1 MNKTIK
7 VLLIEDE
14 RKIANFIKRGLNE
27 TGFIVDESLTGM
39 EGLEKIQNKEY
50 SLIILDL
57 MLPDLDGFDVCS
69 KIRELDIRYPV
80 LILTARNSTED
91 KVKGLDMGA
100 DDYLTKPF
108 AINELVARVKALL
121 RRGPSVIDNVL
132 KVGDLVLNIKT
143 HEVYRNG
150 KYIELSQKEFVI
162 LEYLMLNTGV
172 VLTRSM
178 IEEHAWDYE
187 FDGFSN
193 VVDVYIRLLRKKI
206 DDEYKNKIIKTVR
219 GFGYKIQA

>member
-1 MNKTIK
+1 MNKTAK
-7 VLLIEDE
+7 VLLVEDE
-14 RKIANFIKRGLNE
+14 RKIANFIKRGLGEN
-27 TGFIVDESLTGM
+27 GFSIDESLTGM
-39 EGLEKIQNKEY
+39 EALEKIQNKEY
-50 SLIILDL
+50 DLVILDL
-57 MLPDLDGFDVCS
+57 MLPDIDGFDVCS
-69 KIRELDIRYPV
+69 KIREMDIRYPI
-80 LILTARNSTED
+80 LILTARNSIED
-91 KVKGLDMGA
+91 KVKGLDIGA

-108 AINELVARVKALL
+108 AINELVARIKALL

-132 KVGDLVLNIKT
+132 KVGDLVLNVKT

-206 DDEYKNKIIKTVR
+206 DDGYKSKIIKTVR
-219 GFGYKIQA
+219 GFGYKIQT

>member
-1 MNKTIK
+1 MNKTAK
-7 VLLIEDE
+7 VLLVEDE
-14 RKIANFIKRGLNE
+14 RKIANFIKRGLGE
-27 TGFIVDESLTGM
+27 SGFSIDESLTGM
-39 EGLEKIQNKEY
+39 EALEKIQNKEY
-50 SLIILDL
+50 DLVILDL
-57 MLPDLDGFDVCS
+57 MLPDIDGFDVCA
-69 KIRELDIRYPV
+69 KIREMDIRYPI
-80 LILTARNSTED
+80 LILTARNSIED
-91 KVKGLDMGA
+91 KVKGLDIGA
-100 DDYLTKPF
+100 DDYLIKPF
-108 AINELVARVKALL
+108 AINELVARTKALL

-132 KVGDLVLNIKT
+132 KVGDLVLNVKT

-206 DDEYKNKIIKTVR
+206 DDGYKSKIIKTVR
-219 GFGYKIQA
+219 GFGYKIQT

>member
-1 MNKTIK
+1 MNKTSR
-7 VLLIEDE
+7 VLLVEDE
-14 RKIANFIKRGLNE
+14 RKIANFIKRGLGE
-27 TGFIVDESLTGM
+27 SGFIVDESLTGM
-39 EGLEKIQNKEY
+39 EALERIQNKEY
-50 SLIILDL
+50 DLIILDL
-57 MLPDLDGFDVCS
+57 MLPDIDGFDVCS
-69 KIRELDIRYPV
+69 RVRELDIRYPI

-91 KVKGLDMGA
+91 KVKGLDIGA

-108 AINELVARVKALL
+108 AINELTARIKALL

-187 FDGFSN
+187 FEGFSN